1 MGWYF
6 GFKLHLICNERGEL
20 LNFMLTKAN
29 IDDRNTD
36 VFNRLSDNV
45 FGKLFADKGY
55 ISQGLFERLF
65 NDGIEIVTGLK
76 CNMKNRLMPLY
87 DKILLRKR
95 SVIKESS
102 DFDNMMN
109 DVENE
114 VEEQQAED
122 GLVNRVPELKQLSED
137 IDKATNTF
145 INATF
150 ELESAIQQYQ
160 RAETKLGGAVTTISK
175 KVDTINQ
182 HIDKVLENTPT
193 QLKVSVN
200 VNDADWQKI
209 QELFA
214 KERQWM
220 TAQMHI
226 REVNSM
232 FADER
237 KKVRER
243 YKEYDG
249 YYLGHHAQ

>member
-1 MGWYF
+1 MAIR
-6 GFKLHLICNERGEL
+6 KSKI
-20 LNFMLTKAN
+20 N
-29 IDDRNTD
+29 IDTE
-36 VFNRLSDNV
+36 
-45 FGKLFADKGY
+45 
-55 ISQGLFERLF
+55 ER
-65 NDGIEIVTGLK
+65 
-76 CNMKNRLMPLY
+76 
-87 DKILLRKR
+87 
-95 SVIKESS
+95 S

-122 GLVNRVPELKQLSED
+122 GLVNRVPELKQLSKD
-137 IDKATNTF
+137 IDKATNIF
-145 INATF
+145 INATL

-160 RAETKLGGAVTTISK
+160 RAEAKLGGAVTTISK

-182 HIDKVLENTPT
+182 HIDKVLGNALTK
-193 QLKVSVN
+193 LKVSVN

-209 QELFA
+209 QELFT

-220 TAQMHI
+220 VSQIQTHI

-232 FADER
+232 FVDER

-249 YYLGHHAQ
+249 CYLGHYAQWFFWFFFVLGIVIFGLIIFLLLDSHYHWSN

>member
-1 MGWYF
+1 
-6 GFKLHLICNERGEL
+6 
-20 LNFMLTKAN
+20 
-29 IDDRNTD
+29 
-36 VFNRLSDNV
+36 
-45 FGKLFADKGY
+45 
-55 ISQGLFERLF
+55 
-65 NDGIEIVTGLK
+65 
-76 CNMKNRLMPLY
+76 
-87 DKILLRKR
+87 
-95 SVIKESS
+95 
-102 DFDNMMN
+102 MMN

-145 INATF
+145 INATL

-160 RAETKLGGAVTTISK
+160 RSEVQLGGAVTTIGK

-182 HIDKVLENTPT
+182 HIDKVLENASTK
-193 QLKVSVN
+193 LKVSVN

-209 QELFA
+209 QELFT
-214 KERQWM
+214 KEHQWM
-220 TAQMHI
+220 TAQMQTHI

-249 YYLGHHAQ
+249 CYLGHYAQWFFWFFFTIGFFVVVGGIGMIIAQSCGK

>member
-1 MGWYF
+1 MAIR
-6 GFKLHLICNERGEL
+6 KSKI
-20 LNFMLTKAN
+20 N
-29 IDDRNTD
+29 IDTE
-36 VFNRLSDNV
+36 
-45 FGKLFADKGY
+45 
-55 ISQGLFERLF
+55 ER
-65 NDGIEIVTGLK
+65 
-76 CNMKNRLMPLY
+76 
-87 DKILLRKR
+87 
-95 SVIKESS
+95 S

-145 INATF
+145 INATL

-160 RAETKLGGAVTTISK
+160 RTESQLGGAVTTISK

-182 HIDKVLENTPT
+182 HIDKVLENAPT
-193 QLKVSVN
+193 KLKVSVN

-220 TAQMHI
+220 TAQMQTHI

-232 FADER
+232 LADER

-249 YYLGHHAQ
+249 CYLGHYAQWFFWFFFTIGIVITFTIIFLLINSFYHWTK

>member
-1 MGWYF
+1 MAIR
-6 GFKLHLICNERGEL
+6 KSKI
-20 LNFMLTKAN
+20 N
-29 IDDRNTD
+29 IDTE
-36 VFNRLSDNV
+36 
-45 FGKLFADKGY
+45 
-55 ISQGLFERLF
+55 ER
-65 NDGIEIVTGLK
+65 
-76 CNMKNRLMPLY
+76 
-87 DKILLRKR
+87 
-95 SVIKESS
+95 S

-145 INATF
+145 INAAL
-150 ELESAIQQYQ
+150 ELESSIQQYQ
-160 RAETKLGGAVTTISK
+160 RAEVKLGGAVTTISQ

-182 HIDKVLENTPT
+182 HIDKVLENAPT

-220 TAQMHI
+220 VSQMQTHI

-249 YYLGHHAQ
+249 CYLGHYAQWFFWFFFVLGFFLFSSIIVMVVGKSLN

>member
-1 MGWYF
+1 MAIR
-6 GFKLHLICNERGEL
+6 KSKI
-20 LNFMLTKAN
+20 N
-29 IDDRNTD
+29 IDTEE
-36 VFNRLSDNV
+36 
-45 FGKLFADKGY
+45 K
-55 ISQGLFERLF
+55 
-65 NDGIEIVTGLK
+65 
-76 CNMKNRLMPLY
+76 
-87 DKILLRKR
+87 
-95 SVIKESS
+95 S

-145 INATF
+145 INATL

-160 RAETKLGGAVTTISK
+160 RAEAKLGGAVTTISK

-182 HIDKVLENTPT
+182 HIDKVLENAPT
-193 QLKVSVN
+193 KLKVAVN

-220 TAQMHI
+220 TAQMQTHI

-232 FADER
+232 FVDER

-249 YYLGHHAQ
+249 CYLGHYAQWFFWFFFTIGIVITFTIIFLLINSFYHWTK

>member
-1 MGWYF
+1 MAIR
-6 GFKLHLICNERGEL
+6 KSKI
-20 LNFMLTKAN
+20 N
-29 IDDRNTD
+29 IDTEAR
-36 VFNRLSDNV
+36 
-45 FGKLFADKGY
+45 
-55 ISQGLFERLF
+55 
-65 NDGIEIVTGLK
+65 
-76 CNMKNRLMPLY
+76 
-87 DKILLRKR
+87 
-95 SVIKESS
+95 S

-122 GLVNRVPELKQLSED
+122 GLVNRVTELKQLSED

-145 INATF
+145 INATL

-160 RAETKLGGAVTTISK
+160 RAEANLGGAVTTIGK

-182 HIDKVLENTPT
+182 HIDKVMENAPT
-193 QLKVSVN
+193 KLKVSVN
-200 VNDADWQKI
+200 VNDADWKKI

-220 TAQMHI
+220 TAQMQMHI

-232 FADER
+232 FANER

-249 YYLGHHAQ
+249 CYLGHYAQWFFWFFFTIGIVITFTIIFLLINSFYHWTK

>member
-1 MGWYF
+1 MAIR
-6 GFKLHLICNERGEL
+6 KSKI
-20 LNFMLTKAN
+20 N
-29 IDDRNTD
+29 IDTED
-36 VFNRLSDNV
+36 
-45 FGKLFADKGY
+45 
-55 ISQGLFERLF
+55 I
-65 NDGIEIVTGLK
+65 
-76 CNMKNRLMPLY
+76 
-87 DKILLRKR
+87 
-95 SVIKESS
+95 S

-145 INATF
+145 INATL

-160 RAETKLGGAVTTISK
+160 RAEAKLGGAVTTISK

-182 HIDKVLENTPT
+182 HIDKVLENAPT
-193 QLKVSVN
+193 KLKVAVN

-220 TAQMHI
+220 TAQMQTHI

-232 FADER
+232 FVDER

-249 YYLGHHAQ
+249 CYLGHYAQWFFWFFFTIGIVITFTIIFLLINSFYHWTK

>member
-1 MGWYF
+1 MAIR
-6 GFKLHLICNERGEL
+6 KSKI
-20 LNFMLTKAN
+20 N
-29 IDDRNTD
+29 IDTE
-36 VFNRLSDNV
+36 
-45 FGKLFADKGY
+45 
-55 ISQGLFERLF
+55 ER
-65 NDGIEIVTGLK
+65 
-76 CNMKNRLMPLY
+76 
-87 DKILLRKR
+87 
-95 SVIKESS
+95 S

-122 GLVNRVPELKQLSED
+122 GLVSRVPELKQLSED

-145 INATF
+145 INATL

-160 RAETKLGGAVTTISK
+160 RAETQLGGAVTTIGK

-182 HIDKVLENTPT
+182 HIDKAVENAPT
-193 QLKVSVN
+193 QLKVSVK
-200 VNDADWQKI
+200 VNDADSQKV
-209 QELFA
+209 QELFT

-220 TAQMHI
+220 TAQMQMHI

-243 YKEYDG
+243 YKEYEG
-249 YYLGHHAQ
+249 CYLGRYAQWFFWFFFTIGIFVVAGGIGIIVAQNCGK

>member
-1 MGWYF
+1 MAIR
-6 GFKLHLICNERGEL
+6 KSKI
-20 LNFMLTKAN
+20 N
-29 IDDRNTD
+29 IDT
-36 VFNRLSDNV
+36 
-45 FGKLFADKGY
+45 K
-55 ISQGLFERLF
+55 ER
-65 NDGIEIVTGLK
+65 
-76 CNMKNRLMPLY
+76 
-87 DKILLRKR
+87 
-95 SVIKESS
+95 S

-122 GLVNRVPELKQLSED
+122 GLANRVPELKQLSDD

-145 INATF
+145 INATL

-160 RAETKLGGAVTTISK
+160 RAEVQLGGAVTTIGK
-175 KVDTINQ
+175 KVDTINL
-182 HIDKVLENTPT
+182 HIDKVLENASTK
-193 QLKVSVN
+193 LKVSVN

-209 QELFA
+209 QELFS

-220 TAQMHI
+220 TSQMQMHI

-237 KKVRER
+237 KKVLER

-249 YYLGHHAQ
+249 CYLGHYAQWFFWFFFTIGIFVVAGGVGMIIAQNYI